1 MQLKFGVPAMYS
13 LTYDLWNDIIDG
25 VIEAH
30 APLFEAMRRTADRTH
45 ISGALIEELKL
56 QGVKEVGED
65 PWRFLLKIE
74 LYSDEIEGFMI
85 SLLAAEELE
94 TLELMKAEAAMLHGV
109 SQEELK
115 GFEADH
121 GLDLDEE
128 IIAGMEEGYGITAE
142 IAEDGILFE
151 LVIFDSEDIDNSQR
165 GNHAWGS

>member
-1 MQLKFGVPAMYS
+1 MYS

-30 APLFEAMRRTADRTH
+30 AALFEAMHQTADRTH
-45 ISGALIEELKL
+45 ISGALVEELKL
-56 QGVKEVGED
+56 QGVKEIGED

-74 LYSDEIEGFMI
+74 LYGDEIEGFMI

-94 TLELMKAEAAMLHGV
+94 TLELMKAEVAMLHGV

-128 IIAGMEEGYGITAE
+128 IITGMEEGYGITAE
-142 IAEDGILFE
+142 VAENGILFE
-151 LVIFDSEDIDNSQR
+151 LVIFDSEDIDNSQM
-165 GNHAWGS
+165 GNHAWGN

>member
-1 MQLKFGVPAMYS
+1 LQLKFGVLAMYS
-13 LTYDLWNDIIDG
+13 LTYDLWNDIIDS

-45 ISGALIEELKL
+45 ISGALVEELKL
-56 QGVKEVGED
+56 QGVKEIGDD

-74 LYSDEIEGFMI
+74 LYSDEIEGFMV

-109 SQEELK
+109 SQEELE

-128 IIAGMEEGYGITAE
+128 IIEGMEEGYGITAE

-165 GNHAWGS
+165 VHHAWGS